1 VKVGYSKAAKIGV
14 LVKANLKTRNQNNEI
29 NENNKIKKS

>member
-14 LVKANLKTRNQNNEI
+14 LVKGKLKTRNQNNEI